1 MSGVRGGKSQVI
13 AQHTKQ
19 QSLHADCL
27 HVVRCFVGATTQV
40 NPHGRLSREVSWW
53 A

>member
-19 QSLHADCL
+19 QSLHADRL
-27 HVVRCFVGATTQV
+27 RVVRRFVGAATQM
-40 NPHGRLSREVSWW
+40 NRHGRLSREASWW